1 MRNHLSAIIV
11 LYPLCALS
19 SWTFPRDYSAWGL
32 SLGWWMYL
40 APWGFRM
47 RAGMKLIFDEFF
59 FFIVV
64 WVNHFM
70 GHLQPRI
77 ENGYCACMPKICL
90 FLLIKVWPGNHLIG
104 NILLATAWNWLY
116 CTPDIFLFVVLPFVN
131 WTLSACHQLIFR
143 ETSPCIF
150 FSCKFLW
157 NHECLSNQRN
167 GLVLAQTITFQMI
180 TVVCQRLSDY

>member
-19 SWTFPRDYSAWGL
+19 SWTFPRDCSAWGL

-47 RAGMKLIFDEFF
+47 RAGMKLIFDELF
-59 FFIVV
+59 FFIVG
-64 WVNHFM
+64 WGNHFM

-77 ENGYCACMPKICL
+77 ENGYCACMPKFCL
-90 FLLIKVWPGNHLIG
+90 FLIEVWPGNHLIG
-104 NILLATAWNWLY
+104 LIFLATAWNWLAILY
-116 CTPDIFLFVVLPFVN
+116 AWHFSFCRL
-131 WTLSACHQLIFR
+131 TLR
-143 ETSPCIF
+143 ELNPLCLSSTDFPWNFPMYF

-157 NHECLSNQRN
+157 ITNACQI
-167 GLVLAQTITFQMI
+167 GL
-180 TVVCQRLSDY
+180 